1 MRGADLFH
9 GAHNILPHHVPC
21 PSVVTIH
28 DLLPIEYPRLAFR
41 RWEEIPKRVYFVQAQ
56 WRALRQATRLIVTTN
71 AMADRVRRL
80 CPEASRRVDVIPLGV
95 GQEFRPP
102 DNRAAV
108 RRRVTELVGFD
119 APYFLVVGQYAPNK
133 RHDLALAAFADRVPE
148 PWRLI
153 FVQRQ
158 TRHAP
163 LADLAEKLGVA
174 ERVSWFPYLELGDL
188 IQLYQ
193 AASGLVQPSLYEGF
207 GIPLLEAMACGCPVV
222 ATDMPMFREVLG
234 PAGLLVGKNGNDGF
248 GHALASLVK
257 SEAWRSEVSEAGIE
271 RAAQFSWDRCAESTL
286 HVLRNAAGGVASSTT
301 RIHAAV

>member
-1 MRGADLFH
+1 M
-9 GAHNILPHHVPC
+9 
-21 PSVVTIH
+21 
-28 DLLPIEYPRLAFR
+28 
-41 RWEEIPKRVYFVQAQ
+41 
-56 WRALRQATRLIVTTN
+56 
-71 AMADRVRRL
+71 
-80 CPEASRRVDVIPLGV
+80 
-95 GQEFRPP
+95 
-102 DNRAAV
+102 
-108 RRRVTELVGFD
+108 
-119 APYFLVVGQYAPNK
+119 
-133 RHDLALAAFADRVPE
+133 
-148 PWRLI
+148 
-153 FVQRQ
+153 QRQ

-188 IQLYQ
+188 IQLYR